1 LRIHFR
7 EMRVTRQVDNCRMR
21 RDAGAVR
28 PLIDYGYLNQSS
40 TRRELLCQGR
50 QRSIRV
56 RGDGGDADSQCADL
70 RASRSI
76 KLDGAEDVGGARYW
90 CGQIPVTA
98 ANQPVF
104 WFDPN

>member
-1 LRIHFR
+1 
-7 EMRVTRQVDNCRMR
+7 
-21 RDAGAVR
+21 
-28 PLIDYGYLNQSS
+28 
-40 TRRELLCQGR
+40 
-50 QRSIRV
+50 V